1 MNGRD
6 MLTRIEP
13 TTGGAMDTDNT
24 LAVRKRMHG
33 FTLVELM
40 VVVAIVAILAG
51 VALPSYQDSVRKSRR
66 GQAKADL
73 VELAQGLE
81 RFRSVN
87 NTYAGYVPPFAI
99 SPRAGGTA
107 QYNLNVTGVGA
118 TAFLITAA
126 PIGAQTD
133 DTCGAL
139 TVKTSAGPIATCW

>member
-1 MNGRD
+1 
-6 MLTRIEP
+6 
-13 TTGGAMDTDNT
+13 MDNAHT
-24 LAVRKRMHG
+24 LAATRWTRG

-51 VALPSYQDSVRKSRR
+51 IALPSYQDSVRKSRR

-73 VELAQGLE
+73 AELAQGLE

-99 SPRAGGTA
+99 SPRTGGAA
-107 QYNLNVTGVGA
+107 QYNLTVTGAGA
-118 TAFLITAA
+118 TAFLISAA
-126 PIGAQTD
+126 PIGGQTD

-139 TVKTSAGPIATCW
+139 TVNQAGVKTSAGPIATCW